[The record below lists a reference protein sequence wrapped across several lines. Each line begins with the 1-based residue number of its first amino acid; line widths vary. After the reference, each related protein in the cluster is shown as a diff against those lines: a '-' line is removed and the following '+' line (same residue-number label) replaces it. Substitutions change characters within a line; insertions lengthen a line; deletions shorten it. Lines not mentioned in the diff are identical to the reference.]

1 MFNTSRALR
10 YLGGPREFCLI
21 LINVKGILGIELLNV
36 DDEYLFQLLVM
47 TGFVLRA
54 EIGVLFNLN

>member
-1 MFNTSRALR
+1 MFNTSQAPR
-10 YLGGPREFCLI
+10 YLGGRREFCLI
-21 LINVKGILGIELLNV
+21 LINVKGILDIELLNA

-47 TGFVLRA
+47 TGFVLRT